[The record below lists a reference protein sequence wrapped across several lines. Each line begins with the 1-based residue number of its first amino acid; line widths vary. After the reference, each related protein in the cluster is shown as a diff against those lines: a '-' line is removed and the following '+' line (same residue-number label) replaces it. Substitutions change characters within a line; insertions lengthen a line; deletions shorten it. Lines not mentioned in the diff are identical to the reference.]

1 MGKKKIGIAISDPS
15 HKIVTPF
22 EVLKKNKYYLKE
34 LLLIINDFNVGGILI
49 GLPKTDNDK
58 NKMCQMVR
66 DLGVNIDKF
75 LSENN
80 FDLPIFFWDESYTS
94 FEAEEI
100 TKDFFRNTKEQN
112 KHIDK
117 FAAKLM
123 LDDFFNENLDEKKIT
138 ESLHG
143 INVFD
148 LTRVLA
154 GPTSTQILGDLGA
167 NVIKVERPNSG
178 DDSRNLGPPYLDNSS
193 EIPQESSYYLSV
205 NRNKQSVT
213 IDLTKKEGQMLA
225 KKIIKKCDVLVEN
238 FRAGNLKQYGLDYKS
253 VKKIN
258 PKIIYCSI
266 TGFGQTGP
274 YSKRGGYD
282 YLVQA
287 MGGIMSITGEKKG
300 QPTKIGVGVS
310 DIITGL
316 YACISILSALKFRD
330 VTSLGQHIDI
340 SLMDSQVAWLSY
352 VAQGYLTSGITP
364 QRIGNDHPS
373 IVPYQTVKAKNG
385 LMVLAIANDR
395 QFKSFCN
402 FSGLKNLHLDPKYKS
417 NSQRVKNRNSLNKII
432 NKTIKVKSISYW
444 VSGLTKVNVPCGPI
458 NDISQVFKDP
468 QVKSRNMKI
477 KMKHKKSKQK
487 IDLIASPMKFSVS
500 NIKYKKP
507 PPTLGEDT
515 ELFLKKFLKISASD
529 LKKLK
534 LKKII

>member
-1 MGKKKIGIAISDPS
+1 MK
-15 HKIVTPF
+15 
-22 EVLKKNKYYLKE
+22 
-34 LLLIINDFNVGGILI
+34 
-49 GLPKTDNDK
+49 
-58 NKMCQMVR
+58 
-66 DLGVNIDKF
+66 
-75 LSENN
+75 
-80 FDLPIFFWDESYTS
+80 
-94 FEAEEI
+94 
-100 TKDFFRNTKEQN
+100 
-112 KHIDK
+112 
-117 FAAKLM
+117 
-123 LDDFFNENLDEKKIT
+123 KKIT

-167 NVIKVERPNSG
+167 NIIKVERPNSG
-178 DDSRNLGPPYLDNSS
+178 DDSRNLGPPYLDSNL
-193 EIPQESSYYLSV
+193 EISQESSYYLSV

-213 IDLTKKEGQMLA
+213 IDLTKKKGQALA

-253 VKKIN
+253 IKKIN

-330 VTSLGQHIDI
+330 ITSQGQHIDI
-340 SLMDSQVAWLSY
+340 SLMDSQVSWLSY

-373 IVPYQTVKAKNG
+373 IVPYQTVRAKNG

-395 QFKSFCN
+395 QFKNFCN
-402 FSGLKNLHLDPKYKS
+402 FSGLKNLHLDPKYKN
-417 NSQRVKNRNSLNKII
+417 NSQRVKNRSSLNKII
-432 NKTIKVKSISYW
+432 NKIIKAKNINFW
-444 VSGLTKVNVPCGPI
+444 VNGLTKVNVPCGPI
-458 NDISQVFKDP
+458 NDISQVFEDP

-477 KMKHKKSKQK
+477 KMKHRKSKEK
-487 IDLIASPMKFSVS
+487 IDLIASPIKFSVS
-500 NIKYKKP
+500 KIKYKKS

-515 ELFLKKFLKISASD
+515 EVFLKRFLKMKSSYI
-529 LKKLK
+529 KKLK
-534 LKKII
+534 LKNII

>member
-1 MGKKKIGIAISDPS
+1 MK
-15 HKIVTPF
+15 
-22 EVLKKNKYYLKE
+22 
-34 LLLIINDFNVGGILI
+34 
-49 GLPKTDNDK
+49 
-58 NKMCQMVR
+58 
-66 DLGVNIDKF
+66 
-75 LSENN
+75 
-80 FDLPIFFWDESYTS
+80 
-94 FEAEEI
+94 
-100 TKDFFRNTKEQN
+100 
-112 KHIDK
+112 
-117 FAAKLM
+117 
-123 LDDFFNENLDEKKIT
+123 KKIT

-167 NVIKVERPNSG
+167 NIIKVERPNSG
-178 DDSRNLGPPYLDNSS
+178 DDSRNLGPPYLDSNL
-193 EIPQESSYYLSV
+193 EISQESSYYLSV

-213 IDLTKKEGQMLA
+213 IDLTKKEGQALA

-253 VKKIN
+253 IKKIN

-330 VTSLGQHIDI
+330 ITSQGQHIDI
-340 SLMDSQVAWLSY
+340 SLMDSQVSWLSY

-373 IVPYQTVKAKNG
+373 IVPYQTVRAKNG

-395 QFKSFCN
+395 QFKNFCN
-402 FSGLKNLHLDPKYKS
+402 FSGLKNLHLDPKYKN
-417 NSQRVKNRNSLNKII
+417 NSQRVKNRSSLNKII
-432 NKTIKVKSISYW
+432 NKIIKAKNINFW
-444 VSGLTKVNVPCGPI
+444 VNGLTKVNVPCGPI
-458 NDISQVFKDP
+458 NDISQVFEDP

-477 KMKHKKSKQK
+477 KMKHRKSKEK
-487 IDLIASPMKFSVS
+487 IDLIASPIKFSVS
-500 NIKYKKP
+500 KIKYKKS

-515 ELFLKKFLKISASD
+515 EVFLKRFLKMKSSYI
-529 LKKLK
+529 KKLK
-534 LKKII
+534 LKNII

>member
-1 MGKKKIGIAISDPS
+1 MK
-15 HKIVTPF
+15 
-22 EVLKKNKYYLKE
+22 
-34 LLLIINDFNVGGILI
+34 
-49 GLPKTDNDK
+49 
-58 NKMCQMVR
+58 
-66 DLGVNIDKF
+66 
-75 LSENN
+75 
-80 FDLPIFFWDESYTS
+80 
-94 FEAEEI
+94 
-100 TKDFFRNTKEQN
+100 
-112 KHIDK
+112 
-117 FAAKLM
+117 
-123 LDDFFNENLDEKKIT
+123 KKIT

-167 NVIKVERPNSG
+167 NIIKVERPNSG
-178 DDSRNLGPPYLDNSS
+178 DDSRNLGPPYLDSNS
-193 EIPQESSYYLSV
+193 EISQESSYYLSV

-213 IDLTKKEGQMLA
+213 IDLTKKEGQALA

-253 VKKIN
+253 IKKIN

-330 VTSLGQHIDI
+330 ITSQGQHIDI
-340 SLMDSQVAWLSY
+340 SLMDSQVSWLSY

-373 IVPYQTVKAKNG
+373 IVPYQTVRAKNG

-395 QFKSFCN
+395 QFKNFCN
-402 FSGLKNLHLDPKYKS
+402 FSGLKNLHLDPKYKN
-417 NSQRVKNRNSLNKII
+417 NSQRVKNRSSLNKII
-432 NKTIKVKSISYW
+432 NKIIKAKNINFW
-444 VSGLTKVNVPCGPI
+444 VNGLTKVNVPCGPI
-458 NDISQVFKDP
+458 NDISQVFEDP

-477 KMKHKKSKQK
+477 KMKHRKSKEK
-487 IDLIASPMKFSVS
+487 IDLIASPIKFSVS
-500 NIKYKKP
+500 KIKYKKSP
-507 PPTLGEDT
+507 PILGEDT
-515 ELFLKKFLKISASD
+515 EFFLKSFLKMKSSD
-529 LKKLK
+529 IKKLK
-534 LKKII
+534 LKNII

>member
-1 MGKKKIGIAISDPS
+1 MK
-15 HKIVTPF
+15 
-22 EVLKKNKYYLKE
+22 
-34 LLLIINDFNVGGILI
+34 
-49 GLPKTDNDK
+49 
-58 NKMCQMVR
+58 
-66 DLGVNIDKF
+66 
-75 LSENN
+75 
-80 FDLPIFFWDESYTS
+80 
-94 FEAEEI
+94 
-100 TKDFFRNTKEQN
+100 
-112 KHIDK
+112 
-117 FAAKLM
+117 
-123 LDDFFNENLDEKKIT
+123 KKIT

-167 NVIKVERPNSG
+167 NIIKVERPNSG
-178 DDSRNLGPPYLDNSS
+178 DDSRNLGPPYLDSNS
-193 EIPQESSYYLSV
+193 EISQESSYYLSV

-213 IDLTKKEGQMLA
+213 IDLTKKEGQALA

-253 VKKIN
+253 IKKIN

-330 VTSLGQHIDI
+330 ISSQGQHIDI
-340 SLMDSQVAWLSY
+340 SLMDSQVSWLSY

-395 QFKSFCN
+395 QFKNFCN
-402 FSGLKNLHLDPKYKS
+402 FSGLKNLHLDPKYKN
-417 NSQRVKNRNSLNKII
+417 NSQRVKNRSSLNKII
-432 NKTIKVKSISYW
+432 NKIIKAKNINFW
-444 VSGLTKVNVPCGPI
+444 VNGLTKVNVPCGPI
-458 NDISQVFKDP
+458 NDISQVFEDP

-477 KMKHKKSKQK
+477 KMKHRKSKEK
-487 IDLIASPMKFSVS
+487 IDLIASPIKFSVS
-500 NIKYKKP
+500 KIKYKKSP
-507 PPTLGEDT
+507 PILGEDT
-515 ELFLKKFLKISASD
+515 DFFLKSFLKMKPSD
-529 LKKLK
+529 IKKLK
-534 LKKII
+534 LKNII

>member
-1 MGKKKIGIAISDPS
+1 MK
-15 HKIVTPF
+15 
-22 EVLKKNKYYLKE
+22 
-34 LLLIINDFNVGGILI
+34 
-49 GLPKTDNDK
+49 
-58 NKMCQMVR
+58 
-66 DLGVNIDKF
+66 
-75 LSENN
+75 
-80 FDLPIFFWDESYTS
+80 
-94 FEAEEI
+94 
-100 TKDFFRNTKEQN
+100 
-112 KHIDK
+112 
-117 FAAKLM
+117 
-123 LDDFFNENLDEKKIT
+123 KKIT

-167 NVIKVERPNSG
+167 NIIKVERPNSG
-178 DDSRNLGPPYLDNSS
+178 DDSRNLGPPYLDSNS
-193 EIPQESSYYLSV
+193 EISQESSYYLSV

-213 IDLTKKEGQMLA
+213 IDLTKKEGQALA

-253 VKKIN
+253 IKKIN

-330 VTSLGQHIDI
+330 ITSQGQHIDI
-340 SLMDSQVAWLSY
+340 SLMDSQVSWLSY

-373 IVPYQTVKAKNG
+373 IVPYQTVRAKNG

-395 QFKSFCN
+395 QFKNFCN
-402 FSGLKNLHLDPKYKS
+402 FSGLKNLHLDPKYKN
-417 NSQRVKNRNSLNKII
+417 NSQRVKNRSSLNKII
-432 NKTIKVKSISYW
+432 NKIIKAKNINFW
-444 VSGLTKVNVPCGPI
+444 VNGLTKVNVPCGPI
-458 NDISQVFKDP
+458 NDISQVFEDP

-477 KMKHKKSKQK
+477 KMKHRKSKKK
-487 IDLIASPMKFSVS
+487 IDLIASPIKFSVS
-500 NIKYKKP
+500 KIKYKKS

-515 ELFLKKFLKISASD
+515 EVFLNRFLKMKSSYI
-529 LKKLK
+529 KKLK
-534 LKKII
+534 LKNII

>member
-1 MGKKKIGIAISDPS
+1 MK
-15 HKIVTPF
+15 
-22 EVLKKNKYYLKE
+22 
-34 LLLIINDFNVGGILI
+34 
-49 GLPKTDNDK
+49 
-58 NKMCQMVR
+58 
-66 DLGVNIDKF
+66 
-75 LSENN
+75 
-80 FDLPIFFWDESYTS
+80 
-94 FEAEEI
+94 
-100 TKDFFRNTKEQN
+100 
-112 KHIDK
+112 
-117 FAAKLM
+117 
-123 LDDFFNENLDEKKIT
+123 KKIT

-167 NVIKVERPNSG
+167 NIIKVERPNSG
-178 DDSRNLGPPYLDNSS
+178 DDSRNLGPPYLDSNS
-193 EIPQESSYYLSV
+193 EISQESSYYLSV

-213 IDLTKKEGQMLA
+213 IDLTKKEGQALA

-253 VKKIN
+253 IKKIN

-330 VTSLGQHIDI
+330 ITSQGQHIDI
-340 SLMDSQVAWLSY
+340 SLMDSQVSWLSY

-373 IVPYQTVKAKNG
+373 IVPYQTVRAKNG

-395 QFKSFCN
+395 QFKNFCN
-402 FSGLKNLHLDPKYKS
+402 FSGLKNLHLDPKYKN
-417 NSQRVKNRNSLNKII
+417 NSQRVKNRSSLNKII
-432 NKTIKVKSISYW
+432 NKIIKAKNINFW
-444 VSGLTKVNVPCGPI
+444 VNGLTKVNVPCGPI
-458 NDISQVFKDP
+458 NDISQVFEDP

-477 KMKHKKSKQK
+477 KMKHRKSKKK
-487 IDLIASPMKFSVS
+487 IDLIASPIKFSVS
-500 NIKYKKP
+500 KIKYKKSP
-507 PPTLGEDT
+507 PILGEDT
-515 ELFLKKFLKISASD
+515 EFFLKRFLKMKPSNI
-529 LKKLK
+529 KKLK
-534 LKKII
+534 LKNII

>member
-1 MGKKKIGIAISDPS
+1 MK
-15 HKIVTPF
+15 
-22 EVLKKNKYYLKE
+22 
-34 LLLIINDFNVGGILI
+34 
-49 GLPKTDNDK
+49 
-58 NKMCQMVR
+58 
-66 DLGVNIDKF
+66 
-75 LSENN
+75 
-80 FDLPIFFWDESYTS
+80 
-94 FEAEEI
+94 
-100 TKDFFRNTKEQN
+100 
-112 KHIDK
+112 
-117 FAAKLM
+117 
-123 LDDFFNENLDEKKIT
+123 KKIT

-167 NVIKVERPNSG
+167 NIIKVERPNSG
-178 DDSRNLGPPYLDNSS
+178 DDSRNLGPPYLDSNL
-193 EIPQESSYYLSV
+193 EISQESSYYLSV

-213 IDLTKKEGQMLA
+213 IDLTKKEGQALA

-253 VKKIN
+253 IKKIN

-330 VTSLGQHIDI
+330 ISSQGQHIDI
-340 SLMDSQVAWLSY
+340 SLMDSQVSWLSY

-395 QFKSFCN
+395 QFKNFCN
-402 FSGLKNLHLDPKYKS
+402 FSGLKNLHLDPKYKN
-417 NSQRVKNRNSLNKII
+417 NSQRVKNRSSLNKII
-432 NKTIKVKSISYW
+432 NKIIKAKNINFW
-444 VSGLTKVNVPCGPI
+444 VNGLTKVNVPCGPI
-458 NDISQVFKDP
+458 NDISQVFEDP

-477 KMKHKKSKQK
+477 KMKHRKSKEK
-487 IDLIASPMKFSVS
+487 IDLIASPIKFSVS
-500 NIKYKKP
+500 KIKYKKS

-515 ELFLKKFLKISASD
+515 EVFLKRFLKMKSSYI
-529 LKKLK
+529 KKLK
-534 LKKII
+534 LKNII

>member
-1 MGKKKIGIAISDPS
+1 MK
-15 HKIVTPF
+15 
-22 EVLKKNKYYLKE
+22 
-34 LLLIINDFNVGGILI
+34 
-49 GLPKTDNDK
+49 
-58 NKMCQMVR
+58 
-66 DLGVNIDKF
+66 
-75 LSENN
+75 
-80 FDLPIFFWDESYTS
+80 
-94 FEAEEI
+94 
-100 TKDFFRNTKEQN
+100 
-112 KHIDK
+112 
-117 FAAKLM
+117 
-123 LDDFFNENLDEKKIT
+123 KKIT

-167 NVIKVERPNSG
+167 NIIKVERPNSG
-178 DDSRNLGPPYLDNSS
+178 DDSRNLGPPYLDSNS
-193 EIPQESSYYLSV
+193 EISQESSYYLSV

-213 IDLTKKEGQMLA
+213 IDLTKKEGQALA

-253 VKKIN
+253 IKKIN

-330 VTSLGQHIDI
+330 ITSQGQHIDI
-340 SLMDSQVAWLSY
+340 SLMDSQVSWLSY

-373 IVPYQTVKAKNG
+373 IVPYQTVRAKNG

-395 QFKSFCN
+395 QFKNFCN
-402 FSGLKNLHLDPKYKS
+402 FSGLKNLHLDPKYKN
-417 NSQRVKNRNSLNKII
+417 NSQRVKNRSSLNKII
-432 NKTIKVKSISYW
+432 NKIIKAKNINFW
-444 VSGLTKVNVPCGPI
+444 VNGLTKVNVPCGPI
-458 NDISQVFKDP
+458 NDISQVFEDP

-477 KMKHKKSKQK
+477 KMKHRKSKEK
-487 IDLIASPMKFSVS
+487 IDLIASPIKFSVS
-500 NIKYKKP
+500 KIKYKKS

-515 ELFLKKFLKISASD
+515 EVFLKRFLKMKPSNI
-529 LKKLK
+529 KKLK
-534 LKKII
+534 LKNII